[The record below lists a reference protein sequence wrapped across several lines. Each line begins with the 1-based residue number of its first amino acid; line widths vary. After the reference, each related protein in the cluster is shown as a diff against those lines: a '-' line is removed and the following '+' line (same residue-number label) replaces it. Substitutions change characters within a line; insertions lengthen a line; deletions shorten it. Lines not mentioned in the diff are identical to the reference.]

1 MRKLTLDLTG
11 INTINVIEYKISKFP
26 DGQQTI
32 DIQDTI
38 FHPDDVITIKSRL
51 NNFKHLELI
60 ICANQA
66 LKNLGVKDIE
76 LYVPYFVGGRS
87 DRKFQVGGVHYLKQ
101 VIAPIINLQGFSKVT
116 VMDPHSDVLE
126 SVLNNYEKISNFNL
140 IKWSLSKIDNKNG
153 AQDRVTLISPDAGA
167 YKKIFDVAQHFKI
180 PNVITANKV
189 RDVITGEIVK
199 TEVPVSVYD
208 AGKTFVIID
217 DICDGGRTFLEIA
230 KAIRSTL
237 SISSVSPEPCKIY
250 LIVTHG
256 IFSKSFLELSQ
267 HIDGIFSTNSVRDI
281 DCEEDSQ
288 YTVSAGYLQ
297 QYNVF

>member
-189 RDVITGEIVK
+189 RDVITGEM
-199 TEVPVSVYD
+199 
-208 AGKTFVIID
+208 GKTFVIID